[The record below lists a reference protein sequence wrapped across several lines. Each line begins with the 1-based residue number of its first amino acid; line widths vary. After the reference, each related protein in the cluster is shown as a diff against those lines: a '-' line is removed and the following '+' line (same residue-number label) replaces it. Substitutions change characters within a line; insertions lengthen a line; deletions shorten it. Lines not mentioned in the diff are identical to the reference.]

1 MRYLALSEVLELH
14 RRVIEL
20 TGGADG
26 VRELAGVESAV
37 VQPQMTFDGDE
48 LYPPCLTKPQR
59 FVFRLYEMIEHLT
72 KLGAK

>member
-1 MRYLALSEVLELH
+1 MRYLTLSEVLELH

-26 VRELAGVESAV
+26 VRDLAGVQSAV

-48 LYPPCLTKPQR
+48 L
-59 FVFRLYEMIEHLT
+59 
-72 KLGAK
+72 